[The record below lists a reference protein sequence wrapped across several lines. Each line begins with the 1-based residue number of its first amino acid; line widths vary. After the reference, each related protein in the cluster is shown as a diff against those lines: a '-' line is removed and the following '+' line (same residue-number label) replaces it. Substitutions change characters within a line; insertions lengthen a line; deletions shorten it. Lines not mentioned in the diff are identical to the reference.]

1 MRKRPKKY
9 VRKTNKKERATV
21 VAPGEGQKFDNEFRF
36 QEEKCFP
43 NLFPMGKG
51 GYASTYM
58 DLGLGF
64 SNYCKLRLTS
74 GLCLKNEEL
83 TKQIVDIEEE
93 SRIDYGRFRGNHHY
107 MMFLLLILDA
117 INMRRAQTTAFRKV
131 MRLQK
136 YNTNTIKNEDKEF
149 LERRNIGYRTFKS
162 IRGTAPYMELQKS
175 RLFAFL
181 RQIGSPTIFTTITSA
196 EYDWTD
202 LMINIIRG
210 IPDVREVKEI
220 VQKMKASKNIDY
232 ILELENIEDI
242 RNHAAEI
249 VINMEGPE
257 MSKLVNDHLV
267 HSISD
272 FDQRIKYLFKLFKLP
287 GIYHL

>member
-1 MRKRPKKY
+1 
-9 VRKTNKKERATV
+9 
-21 VAPGEGQKFDNEFRF
+21 
-36 QEEKCFP
+36 
-43 NLFPMGKG
+43 
-51 GYASTYM
+51 
-58 DLGLGF
+58 
-64 SNYCKLRLTS
+64 
-74 GLCLKNEEL
+74 
-83 TKQIVDIEEE
+83 
-93 SRIDYGRFRGNHHY
+93 
-107 MMFLLLILDA
+107 
-117 INMRRAQTTAFRKV
+117 
-131 MRLQK
+131 
-136 YNTNTIKNEDKEF
+136 
-149 LERRNIGYRTFKS
+149 
-162 IRGTAPYMELQKS
+162 
-175 RLFAFL
+175 
-181 RQIGSPTIFTTITSA
+181 
-196 EYDWTD
+196 
-202 LMINIIRG
+202 MINIIRG